1 MKIIVF
7 DTEATDLVPGQICQL
22 SYLLIEGESIIGR
35 NIFFAVDEMS
45 EGAYEVHGMSIDDL
59 DELSGGDR
67 FEDWADAVFE
77 EFSNADLL
85 IGHNVSADDRY
96 IRVEFER
103 CGLELPKIKTFCT
116 MNYFTGVMNMK
127 RRINIGRP
135 KPPKLCELV
144 EFYGLTEEFVSQK
157 AEEWF
162 GGGAAA
168 HDARYDTAATWLCVV
183 EATKKGDLKGIID

>member
-45 EGAYEVHGMSIDDL
+45 EGAYEVHGMSIEDL

>member
-77 EFSNADLL
+77 EFSSADLL

>member
-103 CGLELPKIKTFCT
+103 CGLELPKIRTFCT